1 MKPEDMRPEDVAK
14 QLREARKLAWPDT
27 IRLLDFMERQSS
39 TPPYSTAEQ
48 IQEAL
53 DTSRRNLSILLKG
66 IEEAGI
72 GKRVV
77 GRRGAPTRIIWRYT
91 WKSIAQVSRGEGG
104 AEALRPIDS
113 KETLSRQPRIEHSY
127 LLRHEE
133 DPITLMLP
141 RDLTQREAD
150 RLALFIQS
158 LPKE

>member
-1 MKPEDMRPEDVAK
+1 MKPENVAK
-14 QLREARKLAWPDT
+14 ELREAWKLAWPDT
-27 IRLLDFMERQSS
+27 IKLFNYMEQQPT

-48 IQEAL
+48 LQESL
-53 DTSRRNLSILLKG
+53 STSRRNMSVLLKG
-66 IEEAGI
+66 IEDAGI

-77 GRRGAPTRIIWRYT
+77 GRRGAPTRILWRYT
-91 WKSIAQVSRGEGG
+91 WKSIAQVARGDGG
-104 AEALRPIDS
+104 AEVLRPLDE
-113 KETLSRQPRIEHSY
+113 KEALSRQPRIEHSY
-127 LLRHEE
+127 VLRHEE

>member
-1 MKPEDMRPEDVAK
+1 MQPEDVARE
-14 QLREARKLAWPDT
+14 LREARKLAWPDT
-27 IRLLDFMERQSS
+27 IKLLEHMERQPS

-48 IQEAL
+48 LQEAL
-53 DTSRRNLSILLKG
+53 STSRRNMSVLLKG
-66 IEEAGI
+66 IEDAGI

-91 WKSIAQVSRGEGG
+91 WKSIAQVARGEGG
-104 AEALRPIDS
+104 AEALRPLDD

-127 LLRHEE
+127 VLRHEE